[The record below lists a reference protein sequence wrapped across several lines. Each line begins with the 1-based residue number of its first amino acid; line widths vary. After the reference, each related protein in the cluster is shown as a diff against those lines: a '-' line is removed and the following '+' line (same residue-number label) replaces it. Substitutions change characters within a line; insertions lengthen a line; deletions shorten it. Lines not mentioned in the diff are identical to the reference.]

1 MKGHGCWE
9 VTNRVSYPSTIGIMS
24 IPGLLL
30 LLTTIAP
37 HILFSYLM
45 YCRVRISKVKLRI

>member
-1 MKGHGCWE
+1 MKGHVCWE
-9 VTNRVSYPSTIGIMS
+9 VTNSVSYPSTIGIMS

-37 HILFSYLM
+37 HTLFSYLI
-45 YCRVRISKVKLRI
+45 YCCVRISKVKLRI